1 MARSRQEA
9 AIALVFIG
17 TLNCLSTSRGH
28 RRLISSC
35 FQATDAAAANPLTF
49 THTACHFV
57 FAAVFAIFK
66 RNPNQHL
73 VGEVAQAFLQG
84 INFCFRR
91 INNGESGVVGV
102 DFGAKLFDLNGVGVA
117 IAPQLLTTASA
128 LVTTAHLAMATVEA
142 CHAPW
147 RKLLRLGGTRDS
159 QVLAKIRAT

>member
-1 MARSRQEA
+1 MKKRSRPLARSRQEA

-28 RRLISSC
+28 RRLIGSC
-35 FQATDAAAANPLTF
+35 FQATGATSANPLTF

-57 FAAVFAIFK
+57 FAAVFTIFE
-66 RNPNQHL
+66 RNANQHL

-117 IAPQLLTTASA
+117 IAPPLLTTASA
-128 LVTTAHLAMATVEA
+128 LVTTAHLAMATVGA
-142 CHAPW
+142 CHAPTNGVNRSDW
-147 RKLLRLGGTRDS
+147 GHP
-159 QVLAKIRAT
+159 